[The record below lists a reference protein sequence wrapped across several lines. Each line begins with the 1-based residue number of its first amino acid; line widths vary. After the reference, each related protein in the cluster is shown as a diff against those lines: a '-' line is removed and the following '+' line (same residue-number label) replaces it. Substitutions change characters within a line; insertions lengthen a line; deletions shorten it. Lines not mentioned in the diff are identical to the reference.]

1 VKKSLSEPT
10 RVAEIVDRCDAV
22 GFDLQPA
29 WGIMTA
35 HQMVQHLVRAMSG
48 PMSGQVMSPRTWSPL
63 GNRVGRFSALRSGIR
78 WPRNVPTVPP
88 LDQRGKPLPDPAT
101 FAADLAQLRADL
113 PRFAA
118 FDPDA
123 LSREHPIF
131 GRFTRED
138 WMAWGYLHA
147 DHHLRQFGC

>member
-1 VKKSLSEPT
+1 
-10 RVAEIVDRCDAV
+10 
-22 GFDLQPA
+22 
-29 WGIMTA
+29 
-35 HQMVQHLVRAMSG
+35 MVQHLVRAMSG
-48 PMSGQVMSPRTWSPL
+48 PMSGREMSPQVRSPL
-63 GNRVGRFSALRSGIR
+63 GNPLGRFLALRSGFP

-88 LDQRGKPLPDPAT
+88 LDQRGKPLPDPAS
-101 FAADLAQLRADL
+101 FSADLAQLRADL

-118 FDPDA
+118 FDPAA

-131 GRFTRED
+131 GRFSRED